1 MKKKLYSW
9 IVVLILLLTVAT
21 GWIYYSQ
28 QKEHLS
34 VDEAEKVKQML
45 MTSSQHINSGMES
58 VQQIRVLEKT
68 PTSIKNK

>member
-1 MKKKLYSW
+1 MKKKPYSW
-9 IVVLILLLTVAT
+9 IVVLILLLTVAA